1 MSRESR
7 DWRREAIRQ
16 VSRVCGGRR
25 LQLGE
30 GWHSNENPV
39 RFWHSLLRMPKEAAS
54 DAMPNRQHT
63 R

>member
-1 MSRESR
+1 
-7 DWRREAIRQ
+7 
-16 VSRVCGGRR
+16 